1 MLAMITLFTPNTSLA
16 LAAIVIDRAISLFST
31 LVIGFFVFMITIGR
45 QAAIPDQPLQ
55 SIMIPQQ
62 NLDTE

>member
-1 MLAMITLFTPNTSLA
+1 
-16 LAAIVIDRAISLFST
+16 LAAIVIDRAISLFSI

-45 QAAIPDQPLQ
+45 QATIPDQPLQ
-55 SIMIPQQ
+55 TFMLSQQ